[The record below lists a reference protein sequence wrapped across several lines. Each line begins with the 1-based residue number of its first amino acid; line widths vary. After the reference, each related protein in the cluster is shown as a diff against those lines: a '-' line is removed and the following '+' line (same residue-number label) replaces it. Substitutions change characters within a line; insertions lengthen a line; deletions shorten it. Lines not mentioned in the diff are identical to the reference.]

1 MASIQQNYSGTILPG
16 SSTLAGTPLGSQ
28 TTNPFAFAP
37 TGVLSG
43 TGAFGIT
50 TPTQQAKTDQ
60 SVLNGALGAA
70 GNLQSQGAGALGASQ
85 AGAGALYGQ
94 ANNLS
99 QLGNQI
105 SGEFNGNSLM
115 ANNALQQGFDTNG
128 SAQSAALAATQDQAS
143 GALNNSGLAGT
154 PYGAS
159 VMAGSAGN
167 FENNWQTQQINRENT
182 AASTAEGLQSQE
194 LSAQSAGAGL
204 IDAAGQLDQSAVSD
218 ILSGYGL
225 DQKSTQAAA
234 STLAQIFGSL
244 GTSMS
249 SSVSS

>member
-1 MASIQQNYSGTILPG
+1 MASISQSYSGTILPW
-16 SSTLAGTPLGSQ
+16 STTLGGTPLGST
-28 TTNPFAFAP
+28 TTNPFSSMPGGVPPGADAFN
-37 TGVLSG
+37 V
-43 TGAFGIT
+43 T
-50 TPTQQAKTDQ
+50 TPTQGASTDL
-60 SVLNGALGAA
+60 SVLNSTLGAA
-70 GNLQSQGAGALGASQ
+70 GNLQGQGAGALSASQ
-85 AGAGALYGQ
+85 AGAGSLYGQ

-115 ANNALQQGFDTNG
+115 ANSALQQGFDTNG

-234 STLAQIFGSL
+234 STLAQIFSSL

>member
-1 MASIQQNYSGTILPG
+1 MPSINQSYSGTILPG
-16 SSTLAGTPLGSQ
+16 STTLGGANIGST
-28 TTNPFAFAP
+28 TTNPFSFMPTPGLGGINAFN
-37 TGVLSG
+37 V
-43 TGAFGIT
+43 T
-50 TPTQQAKTDQ
+50 TPTQQAQTNQ
-60 SVLNGALGAA
+60 GVLNGALGASY
-70 GNLQSQGAGALGASQ
+70 NLQNQGAGALSASQ
-85 AGAGALYGQ
+85 AGAGSLYGQ

-115 ANNALQQGFDTNG
+115 ANNALQEGFDTNG
-128 SAQSAALAATQDQAS
+128 SAQKAALAATQDQAS

-182 AASTAEGLQSQE
+182 AASTAEGLQNQE
-194 LSAQSAGAGL
+194 LSAQNAGAGL
-204 IDAAGQLDQSAVSD
+204 INEAGQLDQSAVSD

-225 DQKSTQAAA
+225 DQASTQAAA
-234 STLAQIFGSL
+234 STLAQIFSSL
-244 GTSMS
+244 GTSS
-249 SSVSS
+249 SYGAST